1 MKCTLNVKYSPSIKM
16 LAVTIIRYGRNR
28 RTNLSLAL
36 PILFIDSSCHAC
48 DETENQ
54 ETEESTAED

>member
-1 MKCTLNVKYSPSIKM
+1 MKYSPSVKM

>member
-1 MKCTLNVKYSPSIKM
+1 MYIEYEVQSFYKDASSE
-16 LAVTIIRYGRNR
+16 IIRYGRNR

-36 PILFIDSSCHAC
+36 PILFIDSSCHAF